1 MSIRDEPLLDEEFV
15 YLDDEAAEF
24 GLQEI
29 DPAEDVDAFPRD
41 EPGYPEELPEYFF
54 GADGEL
60 LPGEEGDLD
69 ERR

>member
-24 GLQEI
+24 GMQEI
-29 DPAEDVDAFPRD
+29 DPAEDVDAFPVD
-41 EPGYPEELPEYFF
+41 EPGYPEELPEHLFDD
-54 GADGEL
+54 DGEL